1 MISQDYKEFEIVT
14 LESGQEI
21 GEIIKNDKGYDR
33 QPSLTKESLRGIEK
47 DSRLIKGKMT
57 HSSQT
62 NEYIFDAWC
71 VDEELLY
78 PVDPDDRFR
87 FSIKLYPRYT
97 VRNIKDPDT
106 IGD

>member
-1 MISQDYKEFEIVT
+1 MADYK
-14 LESGQEI
+14 
-21 GEIIKNDKGYDR
+21 NDDGDDR
-33 QPSLTKESLRGIEK
+33 QPSLTQDRLCGIEEN
-47 DSRLIKGKMT
+47 SQLIDGKMT

-62 NEYIFDAWC
+62 NQYVFDAWC

-97 VRNIKDPDT
+97 VRNMTDPDT

>member
-1 MISQDYKEFEIVT
+1 M
-14 LESGQEI
+14 
-21 GEIIKNDKGYDR
+21 IIKNDKGYDR
-33 QPSLTKESLRGIEK
+33 QPSLTQDPSRGIKENSELTA
-47 DSRLIKGKMT
+47 DLKMT

-62 NEYIFDAWC
+62 NEYVFDAWC